1 MSSIRNLRIKV
12 FFAIRRLR
20 RVLEFVREELRQ
32 VFHCCFLRFHFPEG
46 APMSKKVGRVFCA
59 SVAAAFALLILGS
72 HALAVD
78 TMADWVGRNNAPG
91 ATYHFDSQVLN
102 ETNTAGNFPTS
113 DNFVVIS
120 PTSIGGS
127 KQAKINFNQDPNRNI
142 DEIPAVDGGINNINY
157 EHIYLS
163 DQALDGG
170 ARTFQNA
177 LHMEGTWQIDMPSA
191 GVTEPGVEPNFCFC
205 WYDHTDTRHRVG
217 LGLSN
222 TTEAGFTAQPDK
234 VRFDLFYAATGGN
247 GFVFATKDGTGTN
260 GDNALVP
267 DGTYSFV
274 FDYVPGNDINS
285 ADTTGSSMSATITDG
300 TTTWSRTLAPL
311 PTAPWFFDGFSL
323 DKFGVIIRSTS
334 GAARNGVFNFTISNL
349 SYTGGTALPGV
360 PGDYNNNG
368 VVDAADYVLWRD
380 GGPLQNEV
388 DTPGTVNAADY
399 TEWRARF
406 GNTSGSG
413 SGLGAGAVPEPTT
426 ALLALLAGLATVA
439 VGRRR
444 P

>member
-1 MSSIRNLRIKV
+1 MRK
-12 FFAIRRLR
+12 AM
-20 RVLEFVREELRQ
+20 
-32 VFHCCFLRFHFPEG
+32 G
-46 APMSKKVGRVFCA
+46 GTWYW
-59 SVAAAFALLILGS
+59 VAAIAAVVQCC
-72 HALAVD
+72 ATQARAVD

-102 ETNTAGNFPTS
+102 STNTASPTE

-120 PTSIGGS
+120 PTSIGGR
-127 KQAKINFNQDPNRNI
+127 KQAKVNFNQDPNNRINE
-142 DEIPAVDGGINNINY
+142 DPSEATAVNY
-157 EHIYLS
+157 EHIYLADKS
-163 DQALDGG
+163 LEGGPLDF
-170 ARTFQNA
+170 TKA

-191 GVTEPGVEPNFCFC
+191 GAQEAGTEPNFCFC
-205 WYDHTDTRHRVG
+205 WYDHTDTRHRIG

-222 TTEAGFTAQPDK
+222 TTETGFTAQPDK
-234 VRFDLFYAATGGN
+234 VRFDLFYASSAGN

-267 DGTYSFV
+267 DGTYHFT

-311 PTAPWFFDGFSL
+311 PNAPWFFDTFSL
-323 DKFGVIIRSTS
+323 DSFGVIIRTTN
-334 GAARNGVFNFTISNL
+334 GAVRNGVFDFTISNL
-349 SYTGGTALPGV
+349 SYTGGTAIAGV

-368 VVDAADYVLWRD
+368 VVDGADYVLWRK

-388 DTPGTVNAADY
+388 DNLGTVNAADFA
-399 TEWRARF
+399 EWRARF

-413 SGLGAGAVPEPTT
+413 SGLGAGAVPEPAAAVLT
-426 ALLALLAGLATVA
+426 LLAGLATVA
-439 VGRRR
+439 SWRRR
-444 P
+444 S